1 MIFQGGNSKGRNP
14 RIQTMLRMV
23 GYGDNAGSGF
33 PTILNAW
40 AAQGWAVPKLVEDTI
55 LNQVTLILKMKQE
68 KTAKK
73 SGGKKAAKK
82 SGEKK

>member
-1 MIFQGGNSKGRNP
+1 
-14 RIQTMLRMV
+14 MLRMV

-82 SGEKK
+82 SDEKNLRKPKSDIKFYATRCVV